1 MTTHKTKEER
11 RSQILD
17 AAISCFADKGYYET
31 SMDDI
36 VRAAGLSKG
45 SLYWYFP
52 SKRDLF
58 RTLTESWIAEIL
70 TGLPERLAACK
81 SASEKLAT
89 LLDAGRDTVAVRPEL
104 ARAQLEFMAQAVR
117 DTEIRDW
124 FRETHRTQRAFL
136 AQIVQ
141 EGIATGEFRKLP
153 PDAVAG
159 LIMAYGDGMWLHR
172 ELRNTGEDIG
182 VVIDELKSTL
192 MAILKA

>member
-11 RSQILD
+11 RSQILN

-36 VRAAGLSKG
+36 VREAGLSKG
-45 SLYWYFP
+45 SLYWHFP
-52 SKRDLF
+52 GKRELF
-58 RTLTESWIAEIL
+58 RSLTEMWMAEII

-81 SASEKLAT
+81 TAGEKLCT

-117 DTEIRDW
+117 DPEIRDW
-124 FRETHRTQRAFL
+124 FRETHRVQRMFL
-136 AQIVQ
+136 AQIVE
-141 EGIATGEFRKLP
+141 EGIANGEFRP
-153 PDAVAG
+153 VPADAIAG
-159 LIMAYGDGMWLHR
+159 LIMAYGDGTWLHR
-172 ELRNTGEDIG
+172 ELRNSGEDIG
-182 VVIDELKSTL
+182 VLIDELKTTL

>member
-81 SASEKLAT
+81 TAGEKLAT

>member
-1 MTTHKTKEER
+1 MTSHRTKEER

-45 SLYWYFP
+45 SLYWYFS

-58 RTLTESWIAEIL
+58 RTLTESWMAEIL

-81 SASEKLAT
+81 TAGERLCT